1 MENREKFSSRIG
13 FLLISAGCAIGLGN
27 VWRFPFITGQ
37 YGGAAFVLIYLFFL
51 IILGLPILV
60 MEYAVGRA
68 SQKSIARSFQVL
80 EPKGTKWHW
89 YSYVGMAGNYL
100 LMMFYTTV
108 AGWMISY
115 FFKMLKGDFVG
126 KNPAQV
132 ENTFGTMLSDPK
144 AQIFWMLVVIALGFL
159 VCSLGL
165 QNGVEKITTVMMSCL
180 FIVILVLIAR
190 SVTLDGASAGLK
202 FYLIPDFAAVKK
214 QGVMTVVSAAM
225 GQAFFTLSLGIGAIA
240 IFGSYIDKSR
250 RLTGE
255 AVSLTNYGE
264 QLLPYVN
271 AVLNCD
277 ESLKQEIA
285 ELNGLKQGKVKIGVF
300 SSVCTSWLPEILH
313 SFKKKYTEIDIEV
326 FQGTYDDVVY
336 WIKNGV
342 VDLGFLSVSSAK
354 DIPIE
359 PLYRDE
365 LLCVL
370 PSGTKENKS
379 TNYIDIEEMK
389 HHQFVTQR
397 DSTDADIQN
406 FLKEN
411 SLQVQSNYHVVD
423 DLSTIALVEKGFGIC
438 LMPKLVMTDIP
449 YKVDS
454 YPTKPPASRIIGLAA
469 MNPNFMAPAV
479 CTMFNHIVDKYQEN
493 EFKK

>member
-89 YSYVGMAGNYL
+89 YSYVGMAGNY
-100 LMMFYTTV
+100 
-108 AGWMISY
+108 
-115 FFKMLKGDFVG
+115 
-126 KNPAQV
+126 PAQI

-180 FIVILVLIAR
+180 FIVILVLIVR

-255 AVSLTNYGE
+255 AISVAILDTLVALMAGLVIFPACFAFGVNPGSGPNLVFIT
-264 QLLPYVN
+264 LPN
-271 AVLNCD
+271 
-277 ESLKQEIA
+277 
-285 ELNGLKQGKVKIGVF
+285 VF
-300 SSVCTSWLPEILH
+300 NEMPGSRIWGAMFFLFM
-313 SFKKKYTEIDIEV
+313 SF
-326 FQGTYDDVVY
+326 
-336 WIKNGV
+336 
-342 VDLGFLSVSSAK
+342 A
-354 DIPIE
+354 
-359 PLYRDE
+359 
-365 LLCVL
+365 
-370 PSGTKENKS
+370 
-379 TNYIDIEEMK
+379 
-389 HHQFVTQR
+389 
-397 DSTDADIQN
+397 A
-406 FLKEN
+406 
-411 SLQVQSNYHVVD
+411 
-423 DLSTIALVEKGFGIC
+423 LSTIIAVFQNILSFAQDLWGWSLKKAIVFNAALIIVLSLPCALGFNVWSFIQPLGAGTTIQDLEDFIVSNNILPIGSLIYLLFC
-438 LMPKLVMTDIP
+438 V
-449 YKVDS
+449 
-454 YPTKPPASRIIGLAA
+454 TKYGWGWD
-469 MNPNFMAPAV
+469 NFMKEANEGKGIKFPKWPRIYI
-479 CTMFNHIVDKYQEN
+479 TYILPLIVLFIFVQGYIEK
-493 EFKK
+493 F

>member
-126 KNPAQV
+126 KNPTQV
-132 ENTFGTMLSDPK
+132 ENVFGTMLSDPK

-255 AVSLTNYGE
+255 AISVAILDTLVALMAGLVIFPACFAFGVNPGSGPNLVFIT
-264 QLLPYVN
+264 LPN
-271 AVLNCD
+271 
-277 ESLKQEIA
+277 
-285 ELNGLKQGKVKIGVF
+285 VF
-300 SSVCTSWLPEILH
+300 NEMPGSRIWGAMFFLFM
-313 SFKKKYTEIDIEV
+313 SF
-326 FQGTYDDVVY
+326 
-336 WIKNGV
+336 
-342 VDLGFLSVSSAK
+342 A
-354 DIPIE
+354 
-359 PLYRDE
+359 
-365 LLCVL
+365 
-370 PSGTKENKS
+370 
-379 TNYIDIEEMK
+379 
-389 HHQFVTQR
+389 
-397 DSTDADIQN
+397 A
-406 FLKEN
+406 
-411 SLQVQSNYHVVD
+411 
-423 DLSTIALVEKGFGIC
+423 LSTIIAVFENIICFAMDLFNWSRKKAVIINLIVILILSLPCALGFNILSDIAPLGAGTTIQDFEDFLVTYNFLPLGSLAYLIFCTTRYGWNFDNFIKEADTGKGLKF
-438 LMPKLVMTDIP
+438 PKWTKNYLKYILPCIIIILFIQGYYMTFI
-449 YKVDS
+449 K
-454 YPTKPPASRIIGLAA
+454 
-469 MNPNFMAPAV
+469 
-479 CTMFNHIVDKYQEN
+479 
-493 EFKK
+493 

>member
-126 KNPAQV
+126 KNPAQI

-180 FIVILVLIAR
+180 FIVILVLIVR

-255 AVSLTNYGE
+255 AISVAILDTLVALMAGLVIFPACFAFGVNPGSGPNLVFIT
-264 QLLPYVN
+264 LPN
-271 AVLNCD
+271 
-277 ESLKQEIA
+277 
-285 ELNGLKQGKVKIGVF
+285 VF
-300 SSVCTSWLPEILH
+300 NH
-313 SFKKKYTEIDIEV
+313 M
-326 FQGTYDDVVY
+326 
-336 WIKNGV
+336 
-342 VDLGFLSVSSAK
+342 
-354 DIPIE
+354 
-359 PLYRDE
+359 
-365 LLCVL
+365 
-370 PSGTKENKS
+370 PSGTLWG
-379 TNYIDIEEMK
+379 MLF
-389 HHQFVTQR
+389 FVFM
-397 DSTDADIQN
+397 SFAA
-406 FLKEN
+406 
-411 SLQVQSNYHVVD
+411 
-423 DLSTIALVEKGFGIC
+423 LSTVIAVFENIISMSMDVFGWERRKALTVNLVGIAVLSMPTVLGFNVWSGVQLFGPGSTIMDVEDFVVSSNILPLGSLLFVLFCTKKSGWGFERFLEETNTGVGMNFPKFLRRYMRYVLPMIVLVIYFKGYYDKFKDSSPVIFGVWMMIAIAFAVYI
-438 LMPKLVMTDIP
+438 LYL
-449 YKVDS
+449 
-454 YPTKPPASRIIGLAA
+454 SR
-469 MNPNFMAPAV
+469 
-479 CTMFNHIVDKYQEN
+479 DK
-493 EFKK
+493 K